1 MAVTLGSPPLADFSQ
16 PIQLLKDCHRRIE
29 HFLSVMRTLAE
40 RWDGGDLDDECRR
53 ALEASLKYFREA
65 APRHTA
71 DEEESL
77 FPRLRRSGS
86 AEALQVMAALDRL
99 EADHRTV
106 EAVLDR
112 VQELGHLWLKSG
124 RLDKT
129 DRSTLK
135 RLLDK
140 LVIAYA
146 AHIRLE
152 DEDVFAMAARLLTQR
167 DLCDIGAEMKRRRST
182 HSGPDSDALRRKP
195 GKLASA
201 VDEKKL

>member
-1 MAVTLGSPPLADFSQ
+1 MAVTLGSPPLADFSR
-16 PIQLLKDCHRRIE
+16 PIQFLKDCHRRIE
-29 HFLSVMRTLAE
+29 HFLSVMRTLTE
-40 RWDGGDLDDECRR
+40 RSDGGDLDDECRR

-86 AEALQVMAALDRL
+86 AEARQVMAALDRL

-106 EAVLDR
+106 EAALDR
-112 VQELGHLWLKSG
+112 IRELGSIWLKVG
-124 RLDKT
+124 HLDKA

-135 RLLDK
+135 RLLDE
-140 LVIAYA
+140 LAIAYA

-152 DEDVFAMAARLLTQR
+152 DEDVFAIAARVLTQH
-167 DLCDIGAEMKRRRST
+167 DLCDIGAEMKRRRRT
-182 HSGPDSDALRRKP
+182 PSGQDSGALQRKP

-201 VDEKKL
+201 VDEEKL